1 MYLTGLCHGHQIPPS
16 HHYRQRVPGEERE
29 ERRRGE
35 GDKREEEEM
44 ESKEEEEVE
53 EASLLHWSEG
63 GVADFTDVT
72 VELGRQGHLGTHFLH
87 F

>member
-1 MYLTGLCHGHQIPPS
+1 MYLTGLCHGYQVPPS
-16 HHYRQRVPGEERE
+16 HHYRQRVPGEEG
-29 ERRRGE
+29 RRGGE
-35 GDKREEEEM
+35 GNKREEEEM
-44 ESKEEEEVE
+44 ESEEEED
-53 EASLLHWSEG
+53 ASLLHWSEG